1 MAPVRVVLV
10 DGRPVRRLRLETTL
24 SKNTRTM
31 LLGAFDAMAS
41 SYASIDAIDPDVIL
55 LGGELASQTGFDR
68 FKAFAQE
75 RGIPIVP
82 IWVFPFYQMELMNT
96 DLSEAQRARF
106 SSVPEGDTAFLIET
120 IESAVNRH
128 AARGAP
134 VAALSARPA
143 GPNGGSGTSSGS
155 GATMAAGRLWTA
167 GSTAV
172 ADPGG
177 QLPRVRGGG
186 RGGSLVVIGSSTGG
200 IEALHTVLSEFGE
213 DCPPTLVVQHIREN
227 FTAAFVQ
234 RADKLVRPR
243 VVEAQDNMSLEQGTV
258 YVAPGEAR
266 HLEIDRAPGLVCRL
280 RDGPPIS
287 GHRPSVD
294 ALFASAARQVGNRM
308 RVIGVLLTGMGAD
321 GARGLLSIRESGGH
335 TVAQDE
341 ETSVV
346 YGMPRAAAELGA
358 AAEILPINRIA
369 RAIAKDL
376 ASQ

>member
-1 MAPVRVVLV
+1 MSPIRVVLV
-10 DGRPVRRLRLETTL
+10 DGRPVRRMRLEATL
-24 SKNTRTM
+24 SKNARTM

-41 SYASIDAIDPDVIL
+41 SYASIDAVKPDAVL
-55 LGGELASQTGFDR
+55 LGGELSSQTGFDR
-68 FKAFAQE
+68 FQAFLKE

-82 IWVFPFYQMELMNT
+82 VWFFPFHHMELMNA
-96 DLSEAQRARF
+96 DISEAERARF
-106 SSVPEGDTAFLIET
+106 STVPEGDTAFLIDT
-120 IESAVNRH
+120 IETAIKRSTM
-128 AARGAP
+128 RGAP
-134 VAALSARPA
+134 YAEVIPGAARSA
-143 GPNGGSGTSSGS
+143 GM
-155 GATMAAGRLWTA
+155 MAAERTSA
-167 GSTAV
+167 FSSATPP
-172 ADPGG
+172 DPGAATA
-177 QLPRVRGGG
+177 RVRAVG
-186 RGGSLVVIGSSTGG
+186 RTNCLIVIGSSTGG
-200 IEALHTVLSEFGE
+200 IEALHTVLSEFAE

-234 RADKLVRPR
+234 RANKLVRPQ
-243 VVEAQDNMSLEQGTV
+243 VVEAENNMILEKGTV
-258 YVAPGEAR
+258 YVAPGAAQ

-280 RDGPPIS
+280 REGPPIS

-294 ALFASAARQVGNRM
+294 ALFDSAARQVGTRL

-321 GARGLLSIRESGGH
+321 GARGLLGIREAGGH

-358 AAEILPINRIA
+358 AVEVLPLNRIA